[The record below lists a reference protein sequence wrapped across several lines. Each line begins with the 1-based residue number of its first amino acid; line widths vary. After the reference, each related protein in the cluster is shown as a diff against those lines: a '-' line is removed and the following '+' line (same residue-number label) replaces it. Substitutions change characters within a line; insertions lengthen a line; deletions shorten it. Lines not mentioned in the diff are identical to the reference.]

1 MIMAHWGDVRVLGDM
16 VVQRL
21 NDLVEKNADASVTG
35 QSYESLKTLEDR
47 WVDYWIG
54 GSVSLLS
61 PPASGATEFPTS
73 VHVHQEPTPGI
84 RLDRWEYDLLKKT
97 AQRFGTYYRL
107 DRDGRLHRL
116 TDRDPDPGLL
126 PADVLASSTVGQSHG
141 LVFIDTL
148 DGEPPRT
155 DNLGTL
161 VIDSEYVE
169 ALMVVQGHVMVRPS
183 GAGRSLTVLSPAPEG
198 SNALSGRIPVTLSG
212 IHLNGLLYAAGTI
225 TVERETRI
233 YGALMT
239 AGSVVTGGSS
249 PVCEI
254 WYNADFGRGLFRGLP
269 VVYRAPATWQ
279 VKY

>member
-1 MIMAHWGDVRVLGDM
+1 MIKAHWGDVRVTGDM
-16 VVQRL
+16 VVPRL
-21 NDLVEKNADASVTG
+21 DDLVVKNANASVTG
-35 QSYESLKTLEDR
+35 QPYETLKTLEDR

-54 GSVSLLS
+54 GTVSLLY
-61 PPASGATEFPTS
+61 PPASGAAEFPAN
-73 VHVHQEPTPGI
+73 VHVHQEPTPGV
-84 RLDRWEYDLLKKT
+84 RLDRWDYNLLKKT

-107 DRDGRLHRL
+107 DRDGRLHHL
-116 TDRDPDPGLL
+116 ADGESNPGLL

-148 DGEPPRT
+148 DGEAPRS

-161 VIDSEYVE
+161 VIDFEYLE
-169 ALMVVQGHVMVRPS
+169 ALMVVQGHVVVKPS
-183 GAGRSLTVLSPAPEG
+183 GAGRSVTVLSPPPEG
-198 SNALSGRIPVTLSG
+198 SSALSGRIPVTLSS

-233 YGALMT
+233 YGALVT
-239 AGSVVTGGSS
+239 ADTVMTGGSA
-249 PVCEI
+249 PLLEL